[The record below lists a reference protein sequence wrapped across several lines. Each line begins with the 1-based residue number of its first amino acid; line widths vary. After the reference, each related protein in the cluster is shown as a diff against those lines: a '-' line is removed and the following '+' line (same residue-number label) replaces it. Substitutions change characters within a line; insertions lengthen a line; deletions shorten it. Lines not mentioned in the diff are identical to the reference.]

1 MDNTSDFKFLVDTFL
16 RCSFS
21 IDDGYAEI
29 TLDTDAQS
37 EKMRLIAALTQS
49 GFLGVLDEDHGKIG
63 IPLQAKHWRD
73 DSSIFSSIDDFWQ
86 KSKSLG
92 HIPESYFILKERI
105 SSVDSSKSKKV
116 LSIDSYIQWKW
127 ILAFLSNHEV
137 RNDYIFFVPNDDG
150 GRELV
155 INAACRLNSLL
166 ECDMKEDSLANAL
179 EIIKVLSI
187 NDAQS
192 PERMFIM
199 KAALLDIFDKIEEK
213 SILKLICLHERFFK
227 KYNELLDLYTKRFS
241 INKILNELDQK
252 NIEYTTKINEFI
264 SSSQNK
270 AFTIPGALIAVGG
283 LAKASGLL
291 DSLLIIVGLLM
302 VYYITSTANSVH
314 NESYDSLKRSLVD
327 SFSRYSQFDEG
338 AEVKEAA
345 NKISQDLYYKIDKAK
360 DRLKSIDDM
369 AKGMIIIGAI
379 YLMLRI
385 LTSTN

>member
-1 MDNTSDFKFLVDTFL
+1 
-16 RCSFS
+16 
-21 IDDGYAEI
+21 
-29 TLDTDAQS
+29 
-37 EKMRLIAALTQS
+37 
-49 GFLGVLDEDHGKIG
+49 
-63 IPLQAKHWRD
+63 
-73 DSSIFSSIDDFWQ
+73 
-86 KSKSLG
+86 
-92 HIPESYFILKERI
+92 
-105 SSVDSSKSKKV
+105 
-116 LSIDSYIQWKW
+116 
-127 ILAFLSNHEV
+127 
-137 RNDYIFFVPNDDG
+137 
-150 GRELV
+150 
-155 INAACRLNSLL
+155 
-166 ECDMKEDSLANAL
+166 
-179 EIIKVLSI
+179 
-187 NDAQS
+187 
-192 PERMFIM
+192 
-199 KAALLDIFDKIEEK
+199 
-213 SILKLICLHERFFK
+213 
-227 KYNELLDLYTKRFS
+227 FS

-291 DSLLIIVGLLM
+291 DSLLIIIGLLM

-385 LTSTN
+385 LTSAN

>member
-21 IDDGYAEI
+21 IKDGYAEI

-49 GFLGVLDEDHGKIG
+49 GFLGALDEDHGKIG
-63 IPLQAKHWRD
+63 IPLQAKYWRV
-73 DSSIFSSIDDFWQ
+73 DSSVFSSIDDFWQ
-86 KSKSLG
+86 KIKSMG

-105 SSVDSSKSKKV
+105 SSVDSSKSKQV

-166 ECDMKEDSLANAL
+166 ECDMKEDSLTNAL

-192 PERMFIM
+192 PERIFIM
-199 KAALLDIFDKIEEK
+199 KAALLDVFDKIEEK
-213 SILKLICLHERFFK
+213 SILKLICFHERFFK

-291 DSLLIIVGLLM
+291 NSLLIIIGLLM

-385 LTSTN
+385 LTSAN